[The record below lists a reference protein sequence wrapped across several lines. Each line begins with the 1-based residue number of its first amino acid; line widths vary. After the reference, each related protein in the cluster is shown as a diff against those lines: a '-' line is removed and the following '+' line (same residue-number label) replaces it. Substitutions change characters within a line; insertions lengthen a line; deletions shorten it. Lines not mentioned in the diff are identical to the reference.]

1 MIGQPAFCGIDIGKH
16 LIAVHIETEECK
28 VIIQKNFKR
37 ASVLSYFAQLPEVLI
52 GIESC
57 GGSQYWARELEKLG
71 HKVHLMNAKFILPYR
86 RKGKNDLNDAEA
98 IYEAVTRPRMQRVAV
113 KSEDQQAILMLHHL
127 RDRCLRQRKALINQ
141 LHGYLLEF
149 GISLPKS
156 AKAIHRNLQE
166 IFDKEN
172 NLPPLVI
179 ELLHEQLTAISAEEE
194 REQRF
199 NTKIEAWVKSNP
211 QAEALMNLEG
221 IGSLTASAI
230 VATAGNAN
238 AFKNGRQF
246 AAWLGLVPRQYSSGG
261 QSKLGHITKAGD
273 SYLRRLL
280 VQSARTVMLM
290 AGRGRGSQR
299 EWIEQMQA
307 RRPSNVVAVAMAAKQ
322 ARVAWAV
329 MRSVPA

>member
-1 MIGQPAFCGIDIGKH
+1 MTVQPAFCGIDIGKH
-16 LIAVHIETEECK
+16 LIAIHVESVDRK
-28 VIIQKNFKR
+28 VICQKNLKR
-37 ASVLSYFAQLPEVLI
+37 ASVLPYFAQMPPCLI

-71 HKVHLMNAKFILPYR
+71 HSVHLMNAKYIVPYR

-98 IYEAVTRPRMQRVAV
+98 ICEAVTRPRMQRVAV
-113 KSEDQQAILMLHHL
+113 KSEDQQAMLMLHHL

-156 AKAIHRNLQE
+156 AKAIHRNLQKV
-166 IFDKEN
+166 FDEAVH
-172 NLPPLVI
+172 LPPLVV
-179 ELLHEQLTAISAEEE
+179 ELLHEQLAAITLEEE

-199 NTKIEAWVKSNP
+199 NQKIEAWVKTSP
-211 QAEALMNLEG
+211 HAEALMKLDG

-246 AAWLGLVPRQYSSGG
+246 AAWLGMVPRQYSSGG
-261 QSKLGHITKAGD
+261 QSKLGRITKAGD

-280 VQSARTVMLM
+280 VQSARTVLLM
-290 AGRGRGSQR
+290 AGRGRGKHR

-322 ARVAWAV
+322 ARIAWAV
-329 MRSVPA
+329 MKSIPA